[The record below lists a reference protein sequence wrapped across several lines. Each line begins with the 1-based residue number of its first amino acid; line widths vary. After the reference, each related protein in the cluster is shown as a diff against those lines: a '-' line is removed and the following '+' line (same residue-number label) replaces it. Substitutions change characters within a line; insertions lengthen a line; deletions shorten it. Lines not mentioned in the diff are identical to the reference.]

1 MGCKSCA
8 QAAAYNRKKYASFRK
23 ARKVNPAPKVAPKVT
38 PVVSSA
44 PVAPKPKVK
53 PTPRSVALAQQAAR
67 RKKLLAEHKARLKK

>member
-23 ARKVNPAPKVAPKVT
+23 ARKVNPAPKVAPKVA

-44 PVAPKPKVK
+44 PAPKPKVK